1 MTANLPDAPWTK
13 RPGLAALTEALGI
26 ENVRW
31 VGGAIRDTLLG
42 LEVADVDA
50 ATLHPPEK
58 VQELCREAGLKTVP
72 TGIDHGTI
80 TVVLPGGP
88 VEVTTVRHDVATD
101 GRRATVAFA
110 DNWRDDAARR
120 DFTINA
126 LYARPDTL
134 EIEDFFGGLADLEA
148 RRVAFIGDAR
158 TRIREDYLRIL
169 RYFRFQTRFGD
180 RLDDEALA
188 ACTELAPTLKGLS
201 RERVASELLA
211 LLSLPDPAPTVRLMF
226 EQGILAHIVPETR
239 SRQLD
244 ALARLVKQETAQGAK
259 PNSVRR
265 LAALLPP
272 QPAISEAVAARL
284 RLSKTQRSRL
294 ICAAERR
301 DSDADNPRALA
312 YELGTEC
319 ARDRLLL
326 GGSSIDK
333 LRDWSVPQLP
343 IKGRDIIARGVEPG
357 PQVAKLVREVER
369 QWIAREFPDRDG
381 TLQIADELIA
391 PR

>member
-1 MTANLPDAPWTK
+1 MTTHLPDAPWTK
-13 RPGLAALTEALGI
+13 RHGLAALTEALGI
-26 ENVRW
+26 ENIRW

-42 LEVADVDA
+42 LDVADVDA
-50 ATLHPPEK
+50 ATLHPPAK

-158 TRIREDYLRIL
+158 TRIREDHLRIL

-180 RLDDEALA
+180 ALDDEALA
-188 ACTELAPTLKGLS
+188 ACTELASTLKGLS

-239 SRQLD
+239 NRQVD
-244 ALARLVKQETAQGAK
+244 ALTRLVEQEAAQDVK
-259 PNSVRR
+259 PDPVRR

-272 QPAISEAVAARL
+272 QPALSEAVAARL

-301 DSDADNPRALA
+301 DSDADNPRSLA
-312 YELGTEC
+312 YELGPEC

-326 GGSSIDK
+326 VGSSIDR

-357 PQVAKLVREVER
+357 PQVAKLIREVER

-381 TLQIADELIA
+381 TLQIADQLIV
-391 PR
+391 RR